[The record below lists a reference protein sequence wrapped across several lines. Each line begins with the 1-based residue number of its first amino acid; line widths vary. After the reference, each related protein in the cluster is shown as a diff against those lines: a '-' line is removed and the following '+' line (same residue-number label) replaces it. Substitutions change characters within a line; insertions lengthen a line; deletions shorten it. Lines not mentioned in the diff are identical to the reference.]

1 MAINKVITKPPKIH
15 AGLKNCLTYV
25 LRSDKTEQT
34 LTSITGPYKHK
45 ELKLKETL
53 CLNQELSKANQNVQ
67 EELRKVLT
75 DLSDI
80 TRLNQQLSIEND
92 NLRNKGG
99 WMLKE
104 KQEKLER
111 EIENVRVRNVKLNYL
126 VNMSNVAAVET
137 MRVERDDALLQAEE
151 ERQMALAMKEYCKNE
166 VAKANKKANKRILE
180 IKNKKEFWQII
191 SITSLCVGV
200 LIGQMI

>member
-1 MAINKVITKPPKIH
+1 MTVYKDEKQGTWYTIFRYADWTGKKKQKMKRGFRTK
-15 AGLKNCLTYV
+15 
-25 LRSDKTEQT
+25 R
-34 LTSITGPYKHK
+34 
-45 ELKLKETL
+45 
-53 CLNQELSKANQNVQ
+53 
-67 EELRKVLT
+67 

>member
-34 LTSITGPYKHK
+34 LTSITGPYKH
-45 ELKLKETL
+45 
-53 CLNQELSKANQNVQ
+53 
-67 EELRKVLT
+67 
-75 DLSDI
+75 
-80 TRLNQQLSIEND
+80 
-92 NLRNKGG
+92 
-99 WMLKE
+99 
-104 KQEKLER
+104 KLER

>member
-1 MAINKVITKPPKIH
+1 MNLFDNEEKQNPQNRNLNNTTDSSKI
-15 AGLKNCLTYV
+15 LMQEM
-25 LRSDKTEQT
+25 SQ
-34 LTSITGPYKHK
+34 
-45 ELKLKETL
+45 KLKETL